1 LKGDINPEASNVRF
15 AVRLTPKGGRDRVE
29 GWAVDSGGRRY
40 LKARVSAPPEDG
52 KANEALVCL
61 LAKALNVGKSKVRIV
76 SGATSR
82 MKTVEAEVSP
92 AGLSA
97 FGMAE

>member
-1 LKGDINPEASNVRF
+1 MNGDGNSDRSTIRF

-29 GWAVDSGGRRY
+29 GWAVDSGGKRY

-52 KANEALVCL
+52 KANEALVAL
-61 LAKALNVGKSKVRIV
+61 LAKALNIGKTKVRIV
-76 SGATSR
+76 SGTTSR
-82 MKTVEAEVSP
+82 MKIVEAEMSP

-97 FGMAE
+97 LEMAE